1 MTYCTENNKVFNTTK
16 ILIMSALALIF
27 NYAFIIGYT
36 LVTVLLEYP
45 GGITKCAGLQ
55 FKENQSKWVMIPTN
69 IYYLMVTTSGI
80 IADVALQR
88 YYIHIALILSWN
100 FQNSC
105 FSWLKSL
112 KTNKHNSC
120 TFTRIIII
128 VEAHIS

>member
-1 MTYCTENNKVFNTTK
+1 MTDHTENNKVFNTTK

-69 IYYLMVTTSGI
+69 IYYLTVTTSGI

-88 YYIHIALILSWN
+88 YYL
-100 FQNSC
+100 FPK
-105 FSWLKSL
+105 LK
-112 KTNKHNSC
+112 
-120 TFTRIIII
+120 
-128 VEAHIS
+128 ISPSTA